1 MNDYP
6 TMKYAESYRL
16 LTLIVRA
23 PLLVLT
29 ILISNGFA
37 TAKEASSKA
46 PPNFIILYVDD
57 LGWADTS
64 VRMMDSDPDSK
75 SDFHQTPNL
84 EYLAEQGMR
93 FSNAY
98 APAPTCTPSRLS
110 IQMGK
115 TPARL
120 GCRFVNDVVAYK
132 KALSWG
138 DEVSMA
144 DILKAS
150 GKGYVTSHFGKGMAK
165 DYMKTVGYDITDE
178 YDIGPNG
185 NFHGD
190 YVDIKSRTP
199 LPAEDPKRMNSL
211 EASSVEFLKE
221 YSGKQPFFMMV
232 SHYAVHVP
240 HAADPKLIEKY
251 RKLPRGKHCKDADYV
266 AVDQISHVQ
275 ATGSWRL
282 QYAAMIE
289 QMDHHLG
296 ALIEV
301 LKETDQFENTYVI
314 YTSDNGGGLG
324 PNGSLYGFKATMF
337 EGGLRVPFVV
347 SGPGVSKGSQ
357 CDEPI
362 VQWDLLPTLHDFSG
376 SPSDLPKDLD
386 GGSLRSVFS
395 DGNKGSVERPVEGM
409 VFHYPCY
416 FAAPISAV
424 RLGAYKY
431 MKHLL
436 TGETKLFNLEED
448 YSEKNDL
455 SAELPEKVAEM
466 ERILSDYLNEIDA
479 EDMDAVYAAR
489 IDQINGFEN
498 QATINYYREVSK
510 LDLTRDRTKID
521 EVSTIYK
528 NCLARFKKNKEEVAR
543 NRVST
548 RWIGRD

>member
-1 MNDYP
+1 MNY
-6 TMKYAESYRL
+6 SQFFRL
-16 LTLIVRA
+16 IASIIRN

-29 ILISNGFA
+29 ILLLSAFTPAKDAFA
-37 TAKEASSKA
+37 EAS
-46 PPNFIILYVDD
+46 PNFIIFYVDD

-64 VRMMDSDPDSK
+64 VQMMDSDPDSK

-132 KALSWG
+132 KGLSWG

-190 YVDIKSRTP
+190 YVDIKSRRA
-199 LPAEDPKRMNSL
+199 LPVEDPKRMNSL
-211 EASSVEFLKE
+211 EESSVNFLKK

-289 QMDHHLG
+289 QMDNHLG

-301 LKETDQFENTYVI
+301 LKDTDQFENTYVI

-324 PNGSLYGFKATMF
+324 PNGSLHGFKATMF

-347 SGPGVSKGSQ
+347 SGPGVAKGAQ

-362 VQWDLLPTLHDFSG
+362 VQWDLLPTLHDLSG
-376 SPSDLPKDLD
+376 SHSELPEDLD
-386 GGSLRSVFS
+386 GGSLRSVFT
-395 DGNKGSVERPVEGM
+395 DGNKGSIRRPVEGL

-431 MKHLL
+431 MKQLI
-436 TGETKLFNLEED
+436 TGETKLYNLEVD
-448 YSEKNDL
+448 YSEENDL
-455 SAELPEKVAEM
+455 SAQEPEKIAEM
-466 ERILSDYLNEIDA
+466 EGILADYFKMIESEN
-479 EDMDAVYAAR
+479 MDEVYAAR
-489 IDQINGFEN
+489 MEQIDGFEKS
-498 QATINYYREVSK
+498 ATENYIRKVAR
-510 LDLTRDRTKID
+510 LDPVEDRAKIEALYNEYNED
-521 EVSTIYK
+521 LE
-528 NCLARFKKNKEEVAR
+528 RFTKNKVEVAR
-543 NRVST
+543 NRVSSG
-548 RWIGRD
+548 WIGTD